1 MAKEQ
6 SHFSFSIGLAVL
18 YILAGILLL
27 SIRPEILFL
36 AAVLVVVAGMLPNID
51 EGGSGSAQ
59 EFGGM
64 LAAVSPLVFLQFFP
78 RVQAG
83 GVSRIALVVICCY
96 LISRVIIARILQ
108 NVLKHR
114 GSIHSVPAAIVSFE
128 CVYLLFWD
136 LPVRERIF
144 LALAAFMGF
153 FMHLVMDAYSNLDLV
168 GRAMGKGVQK
178 QPGALKLT
186 GASIP
191 STIALYT
198 CMTVLGWYVIKDI
211 YPGFHFVAGV
221 KY

>member
-18 YILAGILLL
+18 YVCAGILLFNV
-27 SIRPEILFL
+27 RPEVLFL
-36 AAVLVVVAGMLPNID
+36 SAVLVVIAGMLPNID

-64 LAAVSPLVFLQFFP
+64 LAAVSPLVFLEFFP
-78 RVQAG
+78 RYQSAG
-83 GVSRIALVVICCY
+83 ITRIALVVICCY
-96 LISRVIIARILQ
+96 LVSRVVIARFLQ
-108 NVLKHR
+108 NFLKHR
-114 GSIHSVPAAIVSFE
+114 GTIHSVPAAIISFE

-136 LPVRERIF
+136 LPFRERFF
-144 LALAAFMGF
+144 LAFAAFLGF
-153 FMHLVMDAYSNLDLV
+153 FMHLVMDAYTNLDLV

-178 QPGALKLT
+178 QPGALKLA
-186 GASIP
+186 GATFM

-198 CMTVLGWYVIKDI
+198 CMMVLGWYVIKDI
-211 YPGFHFVAGV
+211 YPGFHLVAGV